1 METPGAEPSH
11 QRLLNVL
18 VGTPNR
24 VKKLVEFGSI
34 KVTKK
39 KFKYIVIDTELNSK
53 QLSIFDIKETRDDT
67 LDLLLLSQKQLLKQ
81 NLKLLLI

>member
-1 METPGAEPSH
+1 M
-11 QRLLNVL
+11 NVL

-24 VKKLVEFGSI
+24 IKKLVETGSI

-39 KFKYIVIDTELNSK
+39 KFRYLVIDTALNPK

-67 LDLLLLSQKQLLKQ
+67 LDLLFLC
-81 NLKLLLI
+81 

>member
-1 METPGAEPSH
+1 
-11 QRLLNVL
+11 

-24 VKKLVEFGSI
+24 IKKLVETGSI

-39 KFKYIVIDTELNSK
+39 KFRYLVIDTALNPK

-67 LDLLLLSQKQLLKQ
+67 LDLLFLC
-81 NLKLLLI
+81 